1 MASHSSKGA
10 LPKDAL
16 KRAAELFALV
26 AADDALHAK
35 LGVVA
40 DQALETLRRGGTLFT
55 CGNGGSAAQ
64 ATHVTGELI
73 GTFFDRS
80 RPPMRAIALGF
91 DPSSLTA
98 IANDF
103 DYKMVFS
110 RQLRALGK
118 AGDVLWAFSTS
129 GNSPNVLAALET
141 ARFMGISTV
150 LFCNHHGGQAH
161 GLADHML
168 STPESLTPRIQE
180 LHLLYTHV
188 LCEMIEGR
196 LEGGKTMNS

>member
-1 MASHSSKGA
+1 MANHTFKA
-10 LPKDAL
+10 IMPKDSL
-16 KRAAELFALV
+16 QQAAELSALV

-35 LGVVA
+35 LGAVA
-40 DQALETLRRGGTLFT
+40 DQVLEALRRGGTLFT

-64 ATHVTGELI
+64 ATHVTGELV

-103 DYKMVFS
+103 EYQMVFS

-141 ARFMGISTV
+141 ARLMGISTV
-150 LFCNHHGGQAH
+150 LFSNHNGGR
-161 GLADHML
+161 GRSLADYL
-168 STPESLTPRIQE
+168 ISTPESSTPRIQE
-180 LHLLYTHV
+180 LHLLYTHI
-188 LCEMIEGR
+188 LCEMIECR
-196 LEGGKTMNS
+196 LESSNTMN